1 MTVYLI
7 IDESGEKGYSNN
19 KKHSKNIS
27 EDENKFGTMVGYFIV
42 EEQLEIIREILKE
55 KFKPFSKY
63 SKNGKLHITDLPKEE
78 QPLLRETV
86 LGILR
91 ESEARWIHMSINK
104 KGFENYSGE
113 EKLSLHSELFNGI
126 FVKAISYI
134 YDNTRSKT
142 INLKVISDTL
152 VKKTIKDFEKS
163 VLFIKNLMS
172 GQREHIKHKK
182 GYTMKSTVEFSDNS
196 FLLDELTIDITCE
209 DTELTLV
216 ADVLSNTTYY
226 FLNQE
231 LKSNPNTN
239 LDAFQSLKNHPLQS
253 LVYGCFDHTKEESMN
268 YFGTIYRKDY

>member
-86 LGILR
+86 FGILR
-91 ESEARWIHMSINK
+91 ESKARWIHMSINK
-104 KGFENYSGE
+104 KGFENYSGD
-113 EKLSLHSELFNGI
+113 EKLSLHSTLFRDLFI
-126 FVKAISYI
+126 KAISYI
-134 YDNTRSKT
+134 KERTQTNNL
-142 INLKVISDTL
+142 NLKVISDTL
-152 VKKTIKDFEKS
+152 DKKTIKQFDESVNIVKKLMCRQKEIITVKKDYTIKTTVDF
-163 VLFIKNLMS
+163 
-172 GQREHIKHKK
+172 G
-182 GYTMKSTVEFSDNS
+182 DDS

-231 LKSNPNTN
+231 IKLNPDIN
-239 LDAFQSLKNHPLQS
+239 LDAYQSLENHPIQS
-253 LVYGCFDHTKEESMN
+253 SLYGCYDHTKEGSLN
-268 YFGTIYRKDY
+268 FLGTLYRKN